1 MQKEEIIAYIE
12 KKYKT
17 KAQLPWQ
24 PKAKHMV
31 FRHSEN
37 KKWFALIMGV
47 DAGKLGID
55 SEGILDVIN
64 LKCDTDLSSNIKMS
78 KGILPA
84 YHMNKKHWISVIL
97 DGTISFDTVKSLI
110 DVSFELTASKKRS

>member
-47 DAGKLGID
+47 DAGNEQRHTTG
-55 SEGILDVIN
+55 
-64 LKCDTDLSSNIKMS
+64 LS
-78 KGILPA
+78 
-84 YHMNKKHWISVIL
+84 H
-97 DGTISFDTVKSLI
+97 
-110 DVSFELTASKKRS
+110 E

>member
-12 KKYKT
+12 RKYKT
-17 KAQLPWQ
+17 KAQFPWQ

-84 YHMNKKHWISVIL
+84 YHMNKKHWISVVL
-97 DGTISFDTVKSLI
+97 DGAIADDTVKSLI